1 MYSREVLLK
10 YIEAALNGEVP
21 SHVVSE
27 LMDELDQ
34 VAVKFEGDEVSSDDV
49 AKYLKD
55 DEVFTDNPNY
65 RQGKDFSLF
74 DSSGKLICTVYPD
87 KTIEGKGALTF
98 TIPCGKDDEETKQA
112 FVDFCDRLQRNSAVV
127 FPYEGDDNNN

>member
-1 MYSREVLLK
+1 MYSKETLAK
-10 YIEAALNGEVP
+10 YIQTALDSDAS

-34 VAVKFEGDEVSSDDV
+34 VAVKFEGEEVNSTEV

-55 DEVFTDNPNY
+55 DEVFTDNPDY
-65 RQGKDFSLF
+65 RRGSDFSLF
-74 DSSGKLICTVYPD
+74 DSSGKLILTVTPD
-87 KTIEGKGALTF
+87 KTVEGKGALTF
-98 TIPCGKDDEETKQA
+98 TVPCDKNDEETINA

-127 FPYEGDDNNN
+127 YPYDKED